1 MKNLLCTLK
10 YCLVLLILC
19 IFPFCI
25 ALVTEYAISGETA
38 IVSNYL
44 VMPMTLI
51 GAIISAFVFKREG
64 VFKLKNRRPSL
75 KEMVSVA
82 GIGLAFKP
90 LILCILHFAVSLGLT
105 NSGKNNIVSFII
117 AVFVA
122 AVAEELI
129 FRGILSDI
137 INISHSEQK
146 LNTVI
151 TIAITSVLWA
161 ASHLYGF
168 SLYTI
173 LLIIDGIILG
183 LIYHRYK
190 SILLCIIYHAANN
203 AAVIILGQVGQN
215 HWIPVTVAFTVIL
228 AFSLC
233 IIICSYKSSD
243 ALNHTVREQ

>member
-1 MKNLLCTLK
+1 MKKFFDTLK

-25 ALVTEYAISGETA
+25 ALLIEYAVSGETA

-82 GIGLAFKP
+82 GIGLAFEP
-90 LILCILHFAVSLGLT
+90 LILCILHFTVSLEFT

-122 AVAEELI
+122 AITEELI

-137 INISHSEQK
+137 INISRSEQK
-146 LNTVI
+146 LNIAI
-151 TIAITSVLWA
+151 TIVITSVLWA

-168 SLYTI
+168 SIPTL
-173 LLIIDGIILG
+173 LLIMGGIILG
-183 LIYHRYK
+183 LIYHHCK
-190 SILLCIIYHAANN
+190 SILLCIIYHASYN
-203 AAVIILGQVGQN
+203 ASVIFLVQVGQN

-228 AFSLC
+228 AFSILLVFY
-233 IIICSYKSSD
+233 SHGTHVQTK
-243 ALNHTVREQ
+243 N